1 MCRNDIIK
9 AHFEVHVLL
18 RVLANSLISL
28 QMLSPWKQQFQSTS
42 NQIKFTLFF
51 RLKQIQEQMIQG
63 GRKAGDKDLKEKR
76 KLKKKAAENRLKVLG
91 EALGH
96 VDDEDGVLV
105 QVYDDIQEE
114 LRVKTEAL
122 KKSKLKVKIL
132 IELIRKF
139 ESQF

>member
-1 MCRNDIIK
+1 
-9 AHFEVHVLL
+9 
-18 RVLANSLISL
+18 
-28 QMLSPWKQQFQSTS
+28 
-42 NQIKFTLFF
+42 
-51 RLKQIQEQMIQG
+51 MIQG

-76 KLKKKAAENRLKVLG
+76 KLKKKAAESRLKVLG

-122 KKSKLKVKIL
+122 KKSK
-132 IELIRKF
+132 IRVRIST
-139 ESQF
+139 EYTLTIAY

>member
-1 MCRNDIIK
+1 
-9 AHFEVHVLL
+9 
-18 RVLANSLISL
+18 
-28 QMLSPWKQQFQSTS
+28 
-42 NQIKFTLFF
+42 
-51 RLKQIQEQMIQG
+51 MIQG

-122 KKSKLKVKIL
+122 KKSKLRVRIL
-132 IELIRKF
+132 IEYTVKPVYKDHPREQKF
-139 ESQF
+139 VAVVYRLFRCNFILFKLKLDPKIVVIVDKWSLLGGGR

>member
-1 MCRNDIIK
+1 M
-9 AHFEVHVLL
+9 L
-18 RVLANSLISL
+18 RGLANLF
-28 QMLSPWKQQFQSTS
+28 LSAYKYSVYEKPIAIQLSS
-42 NQIKFTLFF
+42 NKITMFS

-122 KKSKLKVKIL
+122 KKSKLRVRIL
-132 IELIRKF
+132 IEYTVL
-139 ESQF
+139 EN